1 MIPILPFIC
10 GRFCFKVEI
19 KKKAALTENKCL
31 VKKENRLWPFEFG
44 SDGWCVG
51 QVCAGHE

>member
-10 GRFCFKVEI
+10 GRFCVKVEL
-19 KKKAALTENKCL
+19 KKKKPALTANKCL
-31 VKKENRLWPFEFG
+31 VKENRLWPFEFG